1 MNDELEQLRNSG
13 YKPVLVGP
21 KNFSLDE
28 ILQNVD
34 PAPDEETKRFVAVIY
49 EDRQQSV
56 GNASLNESDCRRY

>member
-28 ILQNVD
+28 ILRNVE
-34 PAPDEETKRFVAVIY
+34 PAPDEGTERFVAAIY

-56 GNASLNESDCRRY
+56 GNAAPNESDCR